1 NCVIQ
6 IGGLNAQNFIK
17 RVLARFFTNEL
28 ATKYSWTGFR
38 NNNKLENLEII
49 KIIKG
54 VCMKTFN
61 GTDVD
66 FETHTKNWFRH
77 ASLRLSREK
86 Q

>member
-1 NCVIQ
+1 MIQ

-54 VCMKTFN
+54 SYSFCICIISYMSVYTVQCN
-61 GTDVD
+61 IPSDNLQGC
-66 FETHTKNWFRH
+66 
-77 ASLRLSREK
+77 A
-86 Q
+86 